1 MKTIISANIPVEL
14 AIRLKDKTKGT
25 RSRVIARALKNYLDE
40 IESSHIEE
48 VDTLSL
54 LVELSA
60 RKELTK
66 SHYNLLRTIYLELKE
81 HEVHA

>member
-1 MKTIISANIPVEL
+1 MKTVISANIPVEL

-25 RSRVIARALKNYLDE
+25 RSRVIARALKNYLDD

-54 LVELSA
+54 ILELSD
-60 RKELTK
+60 RVKKNST
-66 SHYNLLRTIYLELKE
+66 HYNILRTLYLELKTDE
-81 HEVHA
+81 AHA